1 MLGAP
6 VERKLSPG
14 ARETYTKIHSE
25 SVSKGIAAAGHN
37 PGSEDALVSGA
48 EPERLLLHWR
58 LSC

>member
-1 MLGAP
+1 MP
-6 VERKLSPG
+6 ERLTLRST
-14 ARETYTKIHSE
+14 RSE